1 MPSKTDRTEH
11 RLPSQPTH
19 AHACQRCRPD
29 RIKRQERIIMEQ
41 AVGILT
47 IASDIVAMAA
57 AVATL
62 IDLAL
67 RRSAD
72 RIRKHS

>member
-1 MPSKTDRTEH
+1 
-11 RLPSQPTH
+11 
-19 AHACQRCRPD
+19 
-29 RIKRQERIIMEQ
+29 MEQ

-57 AVATL
+57 AVAAL

-72 RIRKHS
+72 RNRKHS